1 MKFTPFPIL
10 PEVILIEPDVHQDGR
25 GFFKETYQ
33 ADRYEQHGVPSKFV
47 QDNLSYSARS
57 GVLRGLHYQLGHPQG
72 KLVSVVQGE
81 AFDVAVD
88 IRRGSSTFGRWV
100 GAILSSGNHQQLYIP
115 EGFAHGF
122 CVTSKTA
129 VCLYKCTD
137 YYAPAEER
145 GIRWD
150 DPLLKITWP
159 VSNPLLSEKD
169 QLYPTLDS
177 ISKADLPALLEPQA
191 LDEPVLRAGL
201 LVPRDSNLP

>member
-1 MKFTPFPIL
+1 MKFTPFPTL
-10 PEVILIEPDVHQDGR
+10 PDVTLIEPDVHQDGR

-33 ADRYEQHGVPSKFV
+33 AERYGQHGVPSTFV
-47 QDNLSYSARS
+47 QDNLSYSACS
-57 GVLRGLHYQLGHPQG
+57 GLLRGLHYQLGHPQG
-72 KLVSVVQGE
+72 KLISVVQGE
-81 AFDVAVD
+81 VFDVAVD
-88 IRRGSSTFGRWV
+88 IRRGSSTFGKWV
-100 GAILSSGNHQQLYIP
+100 GAILSSENHHQLYIP

-122 CVTSKTA
+122 CVTSERA

-169 QLYPTLDS
+169 QLYPTLDT
-177 ISKADLPALLEPQA
+177 ISEDDLPRSSE
-191 LDEPVLRAGL
+191 LRALALGPGA
-201 LVPRDSNLP
+201 PR

>member
-33 ADRYEQHGVPSKFV
+33 AERYEQHGVPSTFV
-47 QDNLSYSARS
+47 QDNLSYSVWS

-81 AFDVAVD
+81 VFDVAVD
-88 IRRGSSTFGRWV
+88 IRSGSSTFGKWV
-100 GAILSSGNHQQLYIP
+100 GAILSSKNHHQLYIP

-122 CVTSKTA
+122 CVTSEKA

-150 DPLLKITWP
+150 DPSLNITWP
-159 VSNPLLSEKD
+159 VFDPLLSEKD
-169 QLYPTLDS
+169 GEYPTLDT
-177 ISKADLPALLEPQA
+177 ISENDLPSLSEPQA
-191 LDEPVLRAGL
+191 FGRAS
-201 LVPRDSNLP
+201 VVYRTAP